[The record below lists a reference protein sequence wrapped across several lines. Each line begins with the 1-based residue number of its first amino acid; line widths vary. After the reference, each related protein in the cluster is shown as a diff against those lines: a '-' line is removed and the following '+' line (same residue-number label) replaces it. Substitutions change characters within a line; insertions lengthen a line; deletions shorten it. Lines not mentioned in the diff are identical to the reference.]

1 MQTAVIAM
9 PLEIDASIDPLQSH
23 EAVLVSYQG
32 ETWIV
37 TTKGRHAIDL
47 TDRALTSSMGIPV
60 TARPTPISE
69 GMFNALPDMGPWQ
82 LPPIPAAGAP
92 NSLGLPDDLVIGSV
106 FQIHTDKGPQYYV
119 VLPDGIAQV
128 NATTAAAL
136 RATQAHGLVAPPAMV
151 PSLVVRIAE
160 RVYPSPLPDEPLKIV
175 SRPQDPALCW
185 SWQRSA
191 GDQSPQSTVLSG
203 RHLPISPSA
212 MNMGIKQIHGTATVY
227 LDGGKFVALQSP
239 DPRYT
244 ESMYYIDS
252 QGVRYGVPNAE
263 TAKSLGLSSPQN
275 APWEIVR
282 LLVDGPVLSKDAALL
297 EHDTLP
303 ADPSPRKVPA
313 GASGAP

>member
-1 MQTAVIAM
+1 MRHRRPSRLHFPVVQTAVIAM

-136 RATQAHGLVAPPAMV
+136 RAHPGA
-151 PSLVVRIAE
+151 R
-160 RVYPSPLPDEPLKIV
+160 
-175 SRPQDPALCW
+175 
-185 SWQRSA
+185 A
-191 GDQSPQSTVLSG
+191 GRATGNGAQSG
-203 RHLPISPSA
+203 RQ
-212 MNMGIKQIHGTATVY
+212 NRRTGIPLTAT
-227 LDGGKFVALQSP
+227 
-239 DPRYT
+239 R
-244 ESMYYIDS
+244 
-252 QGVRYGVPNAE
+252 
-263 TAKSLGLSSPQN
+263 
-275 APWEIVR
+275 
-282 LLVDGPVLSKDAALL
+282 
-297 EHDTLP
+297 
-303 ADPSPRKVPA
+303 
-313 GASGAP
+313 